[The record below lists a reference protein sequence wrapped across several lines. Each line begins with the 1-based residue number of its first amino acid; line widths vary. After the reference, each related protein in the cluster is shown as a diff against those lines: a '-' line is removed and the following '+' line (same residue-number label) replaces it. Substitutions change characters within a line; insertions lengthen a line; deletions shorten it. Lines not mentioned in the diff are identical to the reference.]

1 MVLIVKNLCTI
12 WYLTLMWLDI
22 KVQYVKEYLKYTPK
36 GPDEEFWCS
45 EKIEHIRR
53 LALTGKPWKI
63 FKRPVHRYRILDRL
77 RFRGFEDE
85 EIIIEDFSEKDVED
99 IELTHV
105 IKYNREIDAIVLEA
119 PVYFADMSFGALC
132 GNPNIAFVEVAER
145 IKAVS
150 GLGEGGLHPVI
161 AERYKRF
168 FVQWASARFG
178 IDIKVL
184 NKGVGVTIKIG
195 QGAKP
200 GIGGHLPGKKV
211 TEIISKVRR
220 IPPGVDALS
229 PAPHHDIYS
238 IEDLGQRI
246 WALKEATGKP
256 VFVKVAATNYVPY
269 VVSGIARMGAD
280 GVIIDS
286 HGAGTGATPIV
297 VRDHV
302 GIPIELAVASAD
314 AILRREGLRDNFT
327 IIASGRVSSADD
339 AAKLIALGADMVSI
353 GTAGL
358 IAMGC
363 IMCHTCNRGKCPAGL
378 ASSLEEGSRVV
389 DLEFAIERLHKF
401 MLGFLYEL
409 KLILKYLG
417 IKRLRDLV
425 GKRELLVGYN
435 IDEEVNKILRLGKI
449 ADSTPLP
456 YKIDKGELE
465 FQRAK
470 YMLYYRKLV
479 ETGDIVVI
487 GAGSDA
493 PPEVEPPRKVLDWLR
508 LDGAQVTRPSIDPYR
523 EFLDMEVEAF
533 GGEVTL
539 SAPLIIRPTSNLV
552 EKYREFAYA
561 AHLTN
566 TLCDLSHIDKLP
578 EKHRSYIIHDI
589 RYLDKVNIVRVNID
603 NLDKISNSNVIKIL
617 EISPDLNEAK
627 KILSDSSVVRKVDGF
642 LIDSLINPSS
652 DLELTLVWL
661 DKFLRSLNV
670 RYYKTIIVHYHKIRD
685 AGDITKLIALG
696 ADLVEISKMLD
707 HMLRP
712 QDDYKTTVE
721 KLVRIIIGL
730 KREIALLAGAAG
742 VYNLHTTLTGNR
754 ELLRVLDLDPR
765 IRQML
770 DVKLAGSW

>member
-1 MVLIVKNLCTI
+1 
-12 WYLTLMWLDI
+12 MWLDI
-22 KVQYVKEYLKYTPK
+22 KVQYVKEYLRYTPK
-36 GPDEEFWCS
+36 GPEDEFWCS
-45 EKIEHIRR
+45 GKIEHIRR
-53 LALTGKPWKI
+53 LALTGRPWKI
-63 FKRPVHRYRILDRL
+63 FRKPIHRYRILDRI
-77 RFRGFEDE
+77 RFRGFEEE
-85 EIIIEDFSEKDVED
+85 EIEVREFSEKDVED
-99 IELTHV
+99 IDLSHV
-105 IKYNREIDAIVLEA
+105 IKLDRKIDAIVLEA

-145 IKAVS
+145 IGAVS

-161 AERYKRF
+161 AQRYRRF

-200 GIGGHLPGKKV
+200 GIGGHLPGRKV
-211 TEIISKVRR
+211 TEIISRVRR

-314 AILRREGLRDNFT
+314 AILRREGLRENFT
-327 IIASGRVSSADD
+327 IIASGRISSADD

-378 ASSLEEGSRVV
+378 ASSLEENSRVV
-389 DLEFAIERLHKF
+389 DLEFAVERLYNF
-401 MLGFLYEL
+401 MRGFLYEL
-409 KLILKYLG
+409 KLILKHLG
-417 IKRLRDLV
+417 IRRLRDLV
-425 GKRELLVGYN
+425 GRRDLLVGYN
-435 IDEEVNKILRLGKI
+435 IDEEVNSILRLGKTVCTE
-449 ADSTPLP
+449 SLP
-456 YKIDKGELE
+456 YKHDAGETE
-465 FQRAK
+465 FARPK
-470 YMLYYRKLV
+470 YSLYYKKLV

-493 PPEVEPPRKVLDWLR
+493 PPEVEPPRKILDWLR

-533 GGEVTL
+533 SGKLTL
-539 SAPLIIRPTSNLV
+539 SAPIVVRPTERLV
-552 EKYREFAYA
+552 KAYREFAYA

-566 TLCDLSHIDKLP
+566 TLCDLSRTRFLP
-578 EKHRSYIIHDI
+578 EKHRQAVIHDVSQVE
-589 RYLDKVNIVRVNID
+589 KVNLVRVEAEELASVAKED
-603 NLDKISNSNVIKIL
+603 VVKIL
-617 EISPDLNEAK
+617 DVPPSLEQAQR
-627 KILSDSSVVRKVDGF
+627 ILTQDIVHKVDGF
-642 LIDSLINPSS
+642 IIDSTLDPSA

-661 DKFLRSLNV
+661 DKYLRKLNV
-670 RYYKTIIVHYHKIRD
+670 RYYKTIIVHYHKVRD

-696 ADLVEISKMLD
+696 ADLVEVSKILD
-707 HMLRP
+707 FMLRP
-712 QDDYKTTVE
+712 EERREDLVE
-721 KLVRIIIGL
+721 KLVKIIIGL
-730 KREIALLAGAAG
+730 KREVALLAGAAG

-765 IRQML
+765 VRRLL

>member
-1 MVLIVKNLCTI
+1 
-12 WYLTLMWLDI
+12 MWLDI
-22 KVQYVKEYLKYTPK
+22 KVQYVREYLRYTPK
-36 GPDEEFWCS
+36 SPEDEFWCS

-53 LALTGKPWKI
+53 LALTGRPWKI
-63 FKRPVHRYRILDRL
+63 FKKPTHRYRILDRI
-77 RFRGFEDE
+77 RFRGFEDT
-85 EIIIEDFSEKDVED
+85 EIEIRDFSEKDVED
-99 IELTHV
+99 IDLTHV
-105 IKYNREIDAIVLEA
+105 IKFNREIDAIVLEA

-161 AERYKRF
+161 AQKYKRF

-200 GIGGHLPGKKV
+200 GIGGHLPGRKV
-211 TEIISKVRR
+211 TEIISRVRR

-314 AILRREGLRDNFT
+314 AILRREGLRENFT
-327 IIASGRVSSADD
+327 IVASGRISSADD

-378 ASSLEEGSRVV
+378 ASSLEENSRVV
-389 DLEFAIERLHKF
+389 DLEFAIERLHNF
-401 MLGFLYEL
+401 MKGFLYEL
-409 KLILKYLG
+409 KLILKHLG

-425 GKRELLVGYN
+425 GRRDILVGYN
-435 IDEEVNKILRLGKI
+435 IDEEVNNILRLGKI
-449 ADSTPLP
+449 ADPEPLP
-456 YKIDKGELE
+456 YKYDAGEAE
-465 FQRAK
+465 FARPK
-470 YMLYYRKLV
+470 YGLYYRKLV

-493 PPEVEPPRKVLDWLR
+493 PPEVEPPRKILDWLR

-523 EFLDMEVEAF
+523 EFLDMEIEAF
-533 GGEVTL
+533 SGRITL
-539 SAPLIIRPTSNLV
+539 SAPIIIKPT
-552 EKYREFAYA
+552 EKLLQAYREFAYA

-566 TLCDLSHIDKLP
+566 TLCDLSRTGLVP
-578 EKHRSYIIHDI
+578 EKHRSSVIHDI
-589 RYLDKVNIVRVNID
+589 SQIDKVNIVRVDIEELSKVSRED
-603 NLDKISNSNVIKIL
+603 VIKVL
-617 EISPDLNEAK
+617 EISPNLEHAQK
-627 KILSDSSVVRKVDGF
+627 MLTREIVHKVDGF
-642 LIDSLINPSS
+642 IIDSALDPTADI
-652 DLELTLVWL
+652 ELTLVWL
-661 DKFLRSLNV
+661 DKYLRKLNV

-685 AGDITKLIALG
+685 SGDITKLIALG
-696 ADLVEISKMLD
+696 ADIVEISKILNFMLKPD
-707 HMLRP
+707 EGRESI
-712 QDDYKTTVE
+712 VE
-721 KLVRIIIGL
+721 KLVKIVIGL

-765 IRQML
+765 IRKLL